1 MSKSVAPP
9 SLTLLM
15 CNSGTRSSEVVS
27 ALSSIPK
34 FRRSLNLRVMLHRAR
49 HPCVDSCKST
59 GLAPHQCPLNTAG
72 DADRV
77 DGSVPVPPA
86 VSFASHQRLPA

>member
-27 ALSSIPK
+27 ALSSIAK
-34 FRRSLNLRVMLHRAR
+34 FRRSLNLSVMLHRAR
-49 HPCVDSCKST
+49 LSLRRFLQINWF
-59 GLAPHQCPLNTAG
+59 GAP
-72 DADRV
+72 
-77 DGSVPVPPA
+77 PV
-86 VSFASHQRLPA
+86 SSQYRR